1 MFNSLPVPGNL
12 ILFCFYELKYC
23 TFLFKDFK
31 KLCVCIWMEKIVWG
45 GGGQKEALKLEL

>member
-31 KLCVCIWMEKIVWG
+31 NCVCAYEWRKLWGG